1 MFLYVFVNIKM
12 ISYTPINGMQ
22 KFLLFN
28 LTLSLLQYT
37 TNDLRN
43 FHEAQKTTF
52 LVLLFEFLVL
62 SNLHKLT
69 ML

>member
-43 FHEAQKTTF
+43 FHEAQKITF
-52 LVLLFEFLVL
+52 LVLLLEFLVI

>member
-43 FHEAQKTTF
+43 FHEAQKITF
-52 LVLLFEFLVL
+52 LVLLLEFLVL

>member
-43 FHEAQKTTF
+43 FHEAQKTTL